1 MAIDT
6 YPEVV
11 MKIPFILPALV
22 MIFVARWVLP
32 LVTIPLLDFVMIH

>member
-11 MKIPFILPALV
+11 MEYTYITGNV
-22 MIFVARWVLP
+22 FVARWVIPFVTVP
-32 LVTIPLLDFVMIH
+32 LWDFVMTH